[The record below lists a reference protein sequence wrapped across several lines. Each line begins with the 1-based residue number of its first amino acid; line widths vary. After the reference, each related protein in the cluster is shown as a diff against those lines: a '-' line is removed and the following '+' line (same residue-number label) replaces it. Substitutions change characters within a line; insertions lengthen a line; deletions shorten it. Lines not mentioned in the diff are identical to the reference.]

1 MYSARLDSASDLQQ
15 RLRESIPG
23 THGALAAGKLQRL
36 SVEVGN
42 WYVSEPAREGS
53 PRVWPAVRK
62 ALSVSDPVT
71 VYAFLLPGVSVLPA
85 LMMTR
90 DLALAGMLISLAFL
104 SLLPSGCP
112 QQTTEDACSVQILV
126 PGLKGNGS
134 SAALVMPL
142 GVSVSCMAWYFGT
155 HSERR
160 ALVQVH
166 PGKSAHLL
174 DLGFPDYE
182 TKVP

>member
-1 MYSARLDSASDLQQ
+1 M
-15 RLRESIPG
+15 
-23 THGALAAGKLQRL
+23 
-36 SVEVGN
+36 EVGN

-53 PRVWPAVRK
+53 VCVGPAVGK

-71 VYAFLLPGVSVLPA
+71 VFTFLLPGVSVLPA

-112 QQTTEDACSVQILV
+112 QQTIEDACSVQILV

-134 SAALVMPL
+134 SAALVLHWSLLRVSQSPAWPGTSAQTQRMALFL
-142 GVSVSCMAWYFGT
+142 GNLPICWVWV
-155 HSERR
+155 
-160 ALVQVH
+160 
-166 PGKSAHLL
+166 
-174 DLGFPDYE
+174 FPTMRPRFHDI
-182 TKVP
+182 